1 MKARIVSLA
10 LLALGLLPG
19 CFGGGIK
26 LFSNGTEPLKESVLE
41 KGDRKHKVLI
51 VPVQGAISTE
61 PRSGFLA
68 DKPSLVEEVVAQL
81 HRAERD
87 EAIKAVVLL
96 IDSPGGTATGSDV
109 LFHEIEAF
117 KAKTGVKVVAHFLN
131 KATSGAYYIAMA
143 ADRILA
149 HPTTLTGSIG
159 VIFVRAKARG
169 LMDKIGLDAEVTK
182 SGDKKDMGAF
192 YRSATDEEKGL
203 FQGLVK
209 EMGDHFVALVKE
221 RRKLTDTS
229 GYADARVMSAQQ
241 AKAIGLVDAIGYLAD
256 GIRAARE
263 LAGLPADAS
272 VVTYRR
278 TEVAED
284 TVYGGGGDPGKMPKL
299 IDLEVTKYLSV
310 PSSGFYYLWAPELA
324 Q

>member
-1 MKARIVSLA
+1 
-10 LLALGLLPG
+10 
-19 CFGGGIK
+19 
-26 LFSNGTEPLKESVLE
+26 
-41 KGDRKHKVLI
+41 
-51 VPVQGAISTE
+51 
-61 PRSGFLA
+61 
-68 DKPSLVEEVVAQL
+68 
-81 HRAERD
+81 
-87 EAIKAVVLL
+87 
-96 IDSPGGTATGSDV
+96 
-109 LFHEIEAF
+109 
-117 KAKTGVKVVAHFLN
+117 
-131 KATSGAYYIAMA
+131 
-143 ADRILA
+143 
-149 HPTTLTGSIG
+149 
-159 VIFVRAKARG
+159 
-169 LMDKIGLDAEVTK
+169 
-182 SGDKKDMGAF
+182 
-192 YRSATDEEKGL
+192 
-203 FQGLVK
+203 
-209 EMGDHFVALVKE
+209 MGDHFVALVKE